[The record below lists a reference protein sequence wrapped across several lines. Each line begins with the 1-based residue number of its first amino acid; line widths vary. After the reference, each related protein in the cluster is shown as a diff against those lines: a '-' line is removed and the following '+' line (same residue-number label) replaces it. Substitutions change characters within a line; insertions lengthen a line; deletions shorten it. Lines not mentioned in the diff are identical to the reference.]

1 VLLRREVRWAF
12 AAGHGSGAQ
21 PARTTQS
28 TRAFGIIATRP
39 AQRLPETSDGS
50 RYNDAC
56 RCLSYRRLLDE
67 TRAPSRATAIQ
78 FDIPLRNASR
88 HGRPGSA
95 AASRNGRVAA
105 MASPFT
111 RDTAMNDTPADSPP
125 KHDSPAP
132 ASQVP
137 EYMRRIRSFV
147 LREGRMTPAQ
157 QRAFDEHWSRYGV
170 DYHAAVHD
178 FDVSFKRSAP
188 RVLEIG
194 FGNGEAL
201 AWASE
206 NDQARDFIGVEVHGP
221 GVGRVMNALAARNA
235 NNVRLYKHD
244 AVEVLEHEIAP
255 ASLAEVRIWFPDP
268 WHKKRHNK
276 RRLIQP
282 EFAALL
288 ASRMAPNGLLHLA
301 TDWQAYAEHMREVME
316 AAPGWRNPLA
326 PGAFADKPDW
336 RIETHFERRGLKL
349 GHGVW
354 DLLYRKL

>member
-1 VLLRREVRWAF
+1 
-12 AAGHGSGAQ
+12 
-21 PARTTQS
+21 
-28 TRAFGIIATRP
+28 
-39 AQRLPETSDGS
+39 
-50 RYNDAC
+50 
-56 RCLSYRRLLDE
+56 
-67 TRAPSRATAIQ
+67 
-78 FDIPLRNASR
+78 
-88 HGRPGSA
+88 
-95 AASRNGRVAA
+95 
-105 MASPFT
+105 
-111 RDTAMNDTPADSPP
+111 MNDTPQGDT
-125 KHDSPAP
+125 PA
-132 ASQVP
+132 P

-170 DYHAAVHD
+170 DYKGAVHD
-178 FDVSFKRSAP
+178 FDASFGRSAA

-206 NDQARDFIGVEVHGP
+206 NDKARDFIGVEVHGP
-221 GVGRVMNALAARNA
+221 GVGRVMNALAAHDA

-255 ASLAEVRIWFPDP
+255 GSLAEVRIWFPDP

-276 RRLIQP
+276 RRLVQP
-282 EFAALL
+282 DFIALL
-288 ASRMAPNGLLHLA
+288 ATRMTPNGLLHLA

-316 AAPGWRNPLA
+316 AAPGWLNTIA
-326 PGAFADKPDW
+326 PGEFADKPDW

-354 DLLYRKL
+354 DLLYRKG

>member
-1 VLLRREVRWAF
+1 
-12 AAGHGSGAQ
+12 
-21 PARTTQS
+21 
-28 TRAFGIIATRP
+28 
-39 AQRLPETSDGS
+39 
-50 RYNDAC
+50 
-56 RCLSYRRLLDE
+56 
-67 TRAPSRATAIQ
+67 
-78 FDIPLRNASR
+78 
-88 HGRPGSA
+88 
-95 AASRNGRVAA
+95 
-105 MASPFT
+105 
-111 RDTAMNDTPADSPP
+111 MNDTPQDDTP
-125 KHDSPAP
+125 
-132 ASQVP
+132 VP

-170 DYHAAVHD
+170 DYQGAVRD
-178 FDVSFKRSAP
+178 FDASFGRTAP

-221 GVGRVMNALAARNA
+221 GVGRLMNALAARDA
-235 NNVRLYKHD
+235 TNVRLYKHD

-255 ASLAEVRIWFPDP
+255 DSLDEVRIWFPDP

-288 ASRMAPNGLLHLA
+288 ASRMATNGLLHLA
-301 TDWQAYAEHMREVME
+301 TDWEAYAEHMREVME
-316 AAPGWRNPLA
+316 AAPGWRNA
-326 PGAFADKPDW
+326 IASGEFADKPDW

-354 DLLYRKL
+354 DLLYRKQ